1 MIHVPIK
8 RENLDAK
15 AHTHEE
21 CNMKTGVMLLET
33 NELPEAQQENRLKEK
48 KKTGKLDHILLSI
61 LRGHVTMLTPSSQIY
76 RPPTL

>member
-48 KKTGKLDHILLSI
+48 KKNRKTGSHSPEHPQRSRDHADTFISDL
-61 LRGHVTMLTPSSQIY
+61 
-76 RPPTL
+76 

>member
-33 NELPEAQQENRLKEK
+33 NELPEAQQENR
-48 KKTGKLDHILLSI
+48 
-61 LRGHVTMLTPSSQIY
+61 
-76 RPPTL
+76 